1 MSDESQPEPLR
12 LKPRA
17 QTGTGQPPAAAA
29 PSAAE
34 AAATEAPRLRLKPR
48 LTESTG
54 DAQGETA
61 TPDAAPEPLPP
72 AQELPRLR
80 PKLAVEPETTPT
92 AAPAP
97 EAEAPG
103 AGLNLKPK
111 LRLSPDSSAAAAPGG
126 GETEV
131 SEPRPTAESVLPTA
145 AGSTLPA
152 TVPPIEPGS
161 LPKPPP
167 PRTAPPPPPPA
178 ASATKRTKPP
188 RRIQAPEHGPVFKT
202 MVAVMGILIAGL
214 LGVGGYFVYVAV
226 SDAPPAQPVAT
237 RSAPPAPVQA
247 RPAAPAASLA
257 GKMVEKAKEAV
268 AAHDRANAQGM
279 AGVLDEEPAPPV
291 ATSAGPTTV
300 TSAPPPLSETA
311 ATVTAASES
320 GSVPS
325 QAFRDWVNQA
335 RVSGV
340 RGGAEARAFINDR
353 VVRRGET
360 VEQGLGITFDGV
372 NTAQGLVLFKD
383 RTGAVVGKKF

>member
-17 QTGTGQPPAAAA
+17 QTGTGQPPAEAA
-29 PSAAE
+29 PSAAD
-34 AAATEAPRLRLKPR
+34 AAANEAPRLRLKPR

-61 TPDAAPEPLPP
+61 TPDAAPESVPP
-72 AQELPRLR
+72 VQELPRLR
-80 PKLAVEPETTPT
+80 PKLAVEPETT
-92 AAPAP
+92 AAPVAET
-97 EAEAPG
+97 EASG
-103 AGLNLKPK
+103 AELNLKPK

-131 SEPRPTAESVLPTA
+131 SKPRPTAESVLPTA

-188 RRIQAPEHGPVFKT
+188 RRIKAPEHGPVFKT

-214 LGVGGYFVYVAV
+214 LGVGGYFVYIAVV

-247 RPAAPAASLA
+247 KPAAPAASLA

-268 AAHDRANAQGM
+268 AAHDRASTQGM
-279 AGVLDEEPAPPV
+279 AGVLDDEPAPPI
-291 ATSAGPTTV
+291 ATSARPTTV
-300 TSAPPPLSETA
+300 TSSPPPESETA
-311 ATVTAASES
+311 APVTAASES

-335 RVSGV
+335 RISGV